1 MLSGSV
7 CLNIYNTTQT
17 DTGLMI
23 ISLYMLCLFIYEAN
37 ENKAWNEPFR
47 WLFKSGIT
55 LGCSVGNVTDMIS
68 TGGFSAFFKL
78 SFFFFICI
86 LLHTVRKVKK
96 DNATINAGKIFILHY
111 MYQKSSKNFK
121 HCNCFQDIRMISDN
135 RWKIRSWNWKTS
147 VLDNLSVQVND
158 KWLYDLHA

>member
-55 LGCSVGNVTDMIS
+55 SGCSVGNVTDMIS

-78 SFFFFICI
+78 SFFFHLYSFA
-86 LLHTVRKVKK
+86 HREKSKK
-96 DNATINAGKIFILHY
+96 RQRHNKRR
-111 MYQKSSKNFK
+111 KNFHPSLHVSK
-121 HCNCFQDIRMISDN
+121 EFKEFQTLQLFPRYSD
-135 RWKIRSWNWKTS
+135 
-147 VLDNLSVQVND
+147 
-158 KWLYDLHA
+158 DLW